1 MKLVDEQ
8 GGIVL
13 WKLMIAEDET
23 TIRKGLRFA
32 ANWEDYSITIVGEA
46 EDGEIALEMAMER
59 QPDIL
64 FVDINMPF
72 LNGLELMKALREHL
86 PEAIFIVISG
96 YDEFSYAQ
104 QALKMDAFDYLLKP
118 VNKEELIKTVKKAVK
133 ILEKNNRRRQVD
145 LQLEDNKA
153 LLKEKFLQEWVTG
166 MVADDEVRKQ
176 FQLLSIQLEGPVGIS
191 MFKVVK
197 EIEESITQEQWND
210 GLISFSM
217 KNIIKEHLKAH
228 PFSEVFE
235 DPLGHMIAL
244 LPNAEGEVLMRL
256 NREIKEY
263 TENFLGKVIINLEK
277 LMLTQLELPDHY
289 KMLKEEIASYHS
301 LSPMVILAKDYIDH
315 HFFEPSIS
323 LNEVAEMVQ
332 VSPTYLSKRI
342 KTELGA
348 SFITYLTKV
357 RIKKALMLMKDPHLK
372 IYEIADMVGYST
384 QHYFSNAFKKV
395 TGISPTVYRGGAK
408 SYE

>member
-1 MKLVDEQ
+1 LGDER
-8 GGIVL
+8 GGILL

-133 ILEKNNRRRQVD
+133 ILEKNNRRRQLD

-153 LLKEKFLQEWVTG
+153 LLKEKFLQEWAAG
-166 MVADDEVRKQ
+166 MAADDEVRKQ
-176 FQLLSIQLEGPVGIS
+176 SQLLSIQLEGPVGIS

-197 EIEESITQEQWND
+197 EIEESVTQEQWND
-210 GLISFSM
+210 GLISFSL
-217 KNIIKEHLKAH
+217 KNIINEHLKAY

-235 DPLGHMIAL
+235 DSLGHMIAL
-244 LPNAEGEVLMRL
+244 LPNVEGEVLMRL

-263 TENFLGKVIINLEK
+263 TESFLGKVILCLEK
-277 LMLTQLELPDHY
+277 IMMTPLELPDHY
-289 KMLKEEIASYHS
+289 KKLKEEIASYHS

-315 HFFEPSIS
+315 HYFDPSIS

-357 RIKKALMLMKDPHLK
+357 RIKKALLLMKDPHLK

-384 QHYFSNAFKKV
+384 QHYFCNAFKKV

>member
-1 MKLVDEQ
+1 M
-8 GGIVL
+8 
-13 WKLMIAEDET
+13 WKLLIAEDET
-23 TIRKGLRFA
+23 TIRKGLRYA
-32 ANWEDYSITIVGEA
+32 ADWEDYSVTIVGEA

-72 LNGLELMKALREHL
+72 LNGLELMRALREHL

-118 VNKEELIKTVKKAVK
+118 VNKEDLIKTVKNAVK
-133 ILEKNNRRRQVD
+133 LLEKNNRRRQLD

-153 LLKEKFLQEWVTG
+153 LLKEKFLQEWAAG
-166 MVADDEVRKQ
+166 MIAQDEVKEQ
-176 FQLLSIQLEGPVGIS
+176 SQLLSLHLEGPVGIS

-197 EIEESITQEQWND
+197 EIEENVTQEQWND
-210 GLISFSM
+210 GLISFSL
-217 KNIIKEHLKAH
+217 KNIIKDYLKAYSS
-228 PFSEVFE
+228 SEVFE
-235 DPLGHMIAL
+235 DSLGHIILL

-256 NREIKEY
+256 NKEIKEY
-263 TENFLGKVIINLEK
+263 AEGFLGKVIICMEK
-277 LMLTQLELPDHY
+277 LMMTHLELPDHY
-289 KMLKEEIASYHS
+289 RMLKEEIAAYHS

-315 HFFEPSIS
+315 HYFEPSIS

-357 RIKKALMLMKDPHLK
+357 RIKKALLLMKDPHLK

-384 QHYFSNAFKKV
+384 QHYFCNAFKKV

>member
-1 MKLVDEQ
+1 MISE
-8 GGIVL
+8 GGYLL
-13 WKLMIAEDET
+13 WKLLIAEDET
-23 TIRKGLRFA
+23 TIRKGLRNA
-32 ANWEDYSITIVGEA
+32 ANWENYSITIVGEA
-46 EDGEIALEMAMER
+46 EDGEIALEMAMEQ

-86 PEAIFIVISG
+86 PEAIFIIISG

-118 VNKEELIKTVKKAVK
+118 VNKEELIKTVKKA
-133 ILEKNNRRRQVD
+133 ITMLEKNVRSRQLD

-153 LLKEKFLQEWVTG
+153 IIKEKFLQEWATG
-166 MVADDEVRKQ
+166 MVAHDEVKKHT
-176 FQLLSIQLEGPVGIS
+176 QLLSLQLEGPVGIS

-197 EIEESITQEQWND
+197 EIEESVTQEQWND
-210 GLISFSM
+210 GLISFSL
-217 KNIIKEHLKAH
+217 KNIIKDYLKAY
-228 PFSEVFE
+228 SCAEIFE
-235 DPLGHMIAL
+235 DPFGHMIIL
-244 LPNAEGEVLMRL
+244 LPKVEGEELMRL

-263 TENFLGKVIINLEK
+263 TERFLGKVIICMEK
-277 LMLTQLELPDHY
+277 MMMTQLELPDYY
-289 KMLKEEIASYHS
+289 KMLKEEIASHHS

-315 HFFEPSIS
+315 HYFEPSIS

-357 RIKKALMLMKDPHLK
+357 RIKKALLLMKDPHLK

-384 QHYFSNAFKKV
+384 QHYFCNAFKKV

-408 SYE
+408 GYE